1 MMVHTIRIMEC
12 LELRLYVFKV
22 YQYRVAILLMVG
34 HVVYHLHHHLRHQL
48 RLRRLHHHYH
58 LLRLLEVYGVIV
70 EVDVLK
76 LLHLNVLR
84 DVQLVPHHKL
94 IIKYKNRIVIK

>member
-1 MMVHTIRIMEC
+1 
-12 LELRLYVFKV
+12 
-22 YQYRVAILLMVG
+22 MVG

-76 LLHLNVLR
+76 
-84 DVQLVPHHKL
+84 
-94 IIKYKNRIVIK
+94 